1 MMSNIVFVI
10 QDICRSKYLMQ
21 LDNSTTDFV
30 SMFNLKLEIQ
40 LKQPGDQVYRH
51 GPSTEDG

>member
-1 MMSNIVFVI
+1 
-10 QDICRSKYLMQ
+10 MQ

-40 LKQPGDQVYRH
+40 LRQPGDQVYRH